1 MDSRT
6 VRQRVLSTLEEMF
19 ETRGYDSL
27 EPFKDGDYSGLRGS
41 ELIVLFPVETSFRL
55 KDCTYLFTQ
64 MEEHK
69 IKHAIV
75 IYIEKITPQTNALI
89 SQQMPD
95 SFRLELFK
103 ENTLLFNPCRHRL
116 VPPHIKVEA
125 SELDLITASGKT
137 LPAKIKPE
145 DLPPLAHYDPIVKFK
160 GYRPGDI
167 IRIDRVGTTPTYK
180 IVTTIQPKKI
190 KVKKAKEKD

>member
-6 VRQRVLSTLEEMF
+6 IRQRVMATLEEMF
-19 ETRGYDSL
+19 EMRGYDPL
-27 EPFKDGDYSGLRGS
+27 EPFTDGDYSGLRGPS
-41 ELIVLFPVETSFRL
+41 LIVLFPVETSFRL

-69 IKHAIV
+69 INHAIV
-75 IYIEKITPQTNALI
+75 IYVEKITPQTNALI

-95 SFRLELFK
+95 CFHLELFK
-103 ENTLLFNPCRHRL
+103 ENTLLFNPCHHRL
-116 VPPHIKVEA
+116 VPPHIKVDK
-125 SELDLITASGKT
+125 SELDLVTASGAI
-137 LPAKIKPE
+137 LPSKIKPE

-160 GYRPGDI
+160 GFRPGDI
-167 IRIDRVGTTPTYK
+167 IRIDRLGTTPTYK

-190 KVKKAKEKD
+190 KVKKVKDKE